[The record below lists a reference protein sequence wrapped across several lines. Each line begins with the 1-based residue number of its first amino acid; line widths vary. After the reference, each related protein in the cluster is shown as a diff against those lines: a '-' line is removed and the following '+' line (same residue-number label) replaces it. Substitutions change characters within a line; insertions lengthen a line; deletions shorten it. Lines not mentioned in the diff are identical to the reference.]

1 MLLALA
7 RISSSG
13 IEMPLR
19 NLIWMLVVPGLV
31 GLGVAIGYSA
41 PAPDQDYQLLRQFV
55 EVMAEVD
62 ANYVRELTPE
72 DREKFVED
80 SIRGGLRSLDPH
92 SVYLNEKQLK
102 EFDTDTRG
110 SFGGVGIQLGQD
122 EKTKRLKIFYPLPG
136 TPAYEAGVVAGDII
150 LKVGD
155 TDTTNMTADQATKLI
170 KGEIGTK
177 VTLTLD
183 RGGKEIPVTLTR
195 GMIALHPVSGVS
207 RRSDDPTKWNWFID
221 ADNKIALIRINSFS
235 ELTTKE
241 VEEAMKEI
249 EAAGGR
255 ALILDLRDNP
265 GGLLDEA
272 VKLAD
277 LFLTEGKIVTTKDR
291 RGGEKTM
298 SARGAGTIF
307 LPAELKPMVVLVN
320 RDSASASEIVSAAL
334 QDNHRAVIVGERT
347 YGKGS
352 VQSVF
357 RLAPAQ
363 KSAVKLT
370 TQTWWRPNGK
380 NMDKAYAEKQKSDE
394 WGVTPNEGMAV
405 MFSDVEGIRLQ
416 FEVRKLD
423 YVAGKPDVVGP
434 NPPPPPT
441 FPAPKGKD
449 GKPLWDETKP
459 FDDRQLDKALDY
471 LKKKLSGVGAAP
483 RPGKLPPESVPS

>member
-1 MLLALA
+1 
-7 RISSSG
+7 
-13 IEMPLR
+13 MPLR
-19 NLIWMLVVPGLV
+19 NLVWLLLVPGLI

-72 DREKFVED
+72 DRQKFVDE

-102 EFDTDTRG
+102 EFDTETKG
-110 SFGGVGIQLGQD
+110 SFGGVGILLGQD
-122 EKTKRLKIFYPLPG
+122 DKSKRLKISYPLAG

-150 LKVGD
+150 TKIGD
-155 TDTTNMTADQATKLI
+155 VDTLNMTTEEATKHI
-170 KGEIGTK
+170 KGELGTK
-177 VTLTLD
+177 VTLTID
-183 RGGKEIPVTLTR
+183 RGGKELPPITLTR
-195 GMIALHPVSGVS
+195 AAIALHPVSGVS
-207 RRSDDPTKWNWFID
+207 RRTDDPTKWNWFID
-221 ADNKIALIRINSFS
+221 PENKIALIRINSFS

-272 VKLAD
+272 NKLAD
-277 LFLTEGKIVTTKDR
+277 LFLTEGKIVTVKDR
-291 RGGEKTM
+291 RGGEKTT
-298 SARGAGTIF
+298 SARGAGTVF

-334 QDNHRAVIVGERT
+334 QDNNRAVIVGERT

-357 RLAPAQ
+357 RLAPNQ

-370 TQTWWRPNGK
+370 TQSWWRPNGK
-380 NMDKAYAEKQKSDE
+380 NMDKALAEKEKITD
-394 WGVTPNEGMAV
+394 WGVTPNEGMLV
-405 MFSDVEGIRLQ
+405 PFTDVDRFRHE
-416 FEVRKLD
+416 FELRKLD
-423 YVAGKPDVVGP
+423 YVAGKPEVVGP
-434 NPPPPPT
+434 NPPPLPN

-449 GKPLWDETKP
+449 GKPLWDDSKP
-459 FDDRQLDKALDY
+459 FEDTQLNKALDY
-471 LKKKLSGVGAAP
+471 LKKKLSGVGAVP
-483 RPGKLPPESVPS
+483 RKPNPFGVPS